1 MSDEQQAWLMVEKI
15 ADLIADRD
23 SLIAERDEALAD
35 LTVFVTCLKHSEGR
49 AEAAEAERDEAQA
62 ENSRLRGQ
70 LSEIA
75 HTNAPVIRDLGARAL
90 AAEARA
96 VSLETSLREIAEGKE
111 REPVK
116 GTTGVSGRPRYRYEL
131 AARLRASAALA
142 APSNLA
148 EPPHPFEIDVQAHDR
163 LVENDADPGGLTV
176 PRRTEGHP

>member
-1 MSDEQQAWLMVEKI
+1 MGDADIVREQLRHLGPERGATGEAALDALV
-15 ADLIADRD
+15 
-23 SLIAERDEALAD
+23 AERDEQRIMREHAD
-35 LTVFVTCLKHSEGR
+35 VEAQTAREQRHV
-49 AEAAEAERDEAQA
+49 AEVERDEAQA

-148 EPPHPFEIDVQAHDR
+148 EPPHPFEID
-163 LVENDADPGGLTV
+163 LP
-176 PRRTEGHP
+176 PR